1 METEGDFTRL
11 FPSRRQRLAL
21 RGEEG
26 CGGGVWGE
34 RGGREGGGGGV
45 VCLFKNQYA
54 DLKKKNNKK

>member
-21 RGEEG
+21 RGE
-26 CGGGVWGE
+26 GGGVGGE
-34 RGGREGGGGGV
+34 HGGREEGGV

-54 DLKKKNNKK
+54 DLKKNKKIKK